1 MPGPFDSDKTKGT
14 FENDISCIK
23 QNDVWSSKT
32 FNNFI
37 KSFYNRYCSDA
48 NFERTF
54 ADNDRQRIALD
65 NTSFSGSDSHDYK
78 DTEHSIDIA
87 DALFHVNKTLK
98 RVECYLVDRGTDISD
113 FYYNEGED
121 TISVTPVEGK
131 GYNAVERDQAL
142 EPLMRLF
149 CGRGDVS
156 LNIPPYAMFPVLSD
170 TTSVTLEESQ
180 TVNSPEHDAYFCVT
194 YSEGETSISDPDN
207 PDSAVTQ
214 HIVPRYATTC
224 ELVLIY
230 DPTIVDEGNTVIS
243 RVDGNIIRETHGGTT
258 PVEDVT
264 TKLTLTFGQSAK
276 LTDLC
281 YYLNH
286 LTCETYNKFSA
297 KLVGNARGDQ
307 TILKALMLS
316 DEPDTSKSITKVFRF
331 VPIKPCISFNES
343 TLRFL
348 SALTAPEGEGQAPN
362 LVESITKYAYVPLT
376 TNNTVVPV
384 ANTGNGQDDDAA
396 STEDT
401 EPVEEADEPVERA
414 VFVHTGTYGFI
425 LGAKN
430 GGNPIDLPAMVNAD
444 DMQFIYIP
452 DKLNRSH
459 YIPSADAQSNP
470 LPDWYKTLPAG
481 INKAVTRDYNA
492 EFFFIPFITVTERT
506 IEIADFIVDIDTVLE
521 LGDFITEILPGR
533 YTPKLIESNVTYD
546 AWWAARRSKKLYG
559 AADQI
564 YKKYRR
570 GLYGVYEDETHT
582 HRELKDLQVKRP
594 RPNSLVRTLQMMT
607 GLTWQLNNIVWIDPM
622 LASTDP
628 DTPDGS
634 SPALKMFSGYDKIF
648 EYEDT
653 YSGPGS
659 ILTPETTVVYL
670 LRAYSTNNSVLFDAS
685 WSKRLPSGMHHVALN
700 LAQDTPAVTSPDFNG
715 TPVDYKLGTVTFRLV
730 QPGSGPAVTDFE
742 LHRQFFDLS
751 GLKLAAAEG
760 FSTLKRVTL
769 YYGSYSDINV
779 DEAVTDTVYVVGADI
794 LKASIST
801 AYIRLSEVK
810 SVINT
815 TFILTPAVHGNLS
828 AIDTFLYLDG
838 TNMGG
843 MANAVVDV
851 TFSFI
856 DLRSG
861 ELKEA
866 RDLSQIHSLI
876 KIGGKITGSKL
887 RFAIRDNGNMTDWV
901 APDGETTYPK
911 DTWQAF
917 DPDILFPAAAGNDST
932 FPDTFMFI
940 DCGLFSTEGQGRF
953 VNCDLNVDLSGDFTR
968 REPFYIPDDLYV
980 SSDTPKQFRYCVD
993 SQFFASRMFRKS
1005 PYVFYLADR
1014 HPAKY
1019 YNNDTQFMT
1028 YNYPVQQSDN
1038 LRLSFTLGKC
1048 DRMAV
1053 RYDVSQ
1059 SQPGIRP
1066 CSPSLPSLNLPDE
1079 DSLLTTVWCRSFIA
1093 GLKNSSVEMPSTY
1106 MPTVVKHSFEV
1117 KTEDPKYRQK
1127 LTYAPQEHVLAG
1139 GYAVALF
1146 DSVTNCSLNLGVL
1159 DTTYPL
1165 QDEWEYDGADYRPAE
1180 AAGISVVY
1188 WAEPAWGFQ
1197 FFTYPHDLAVTTSY
1211 KDKQIN
1217 RGNTLYVAEWVTRQL
1232 VSGIY
1237 GLYDSKVT
1245 INYSFTTQGGYLNM
1259 PEDNFQKDSAGIIS
1273 GSDLRGPV
1281 RWDMCFADPGSINVF
1296 SKTFI
1301 DPIDI
1306 TLGAYY
1312 LPATPLFYLAEVY
1325 SSDIKLNLSPK
1336 QGYLGY
1342 VPLRGSRLDVNDMRE
1357 RYRVGSYDAGTLENR
1372 VKAPMPDCVPDFVP
1386 DYTEDSAGLH
1396 YGFPK
1401 QRTLRLVVGY
1411 SLSVQTERW
1420 LTAPSSYNTIF
1431 AHITRAN
1438 LVAGVMNKVS
1448 GWCYRLLATRT
1459 TDFVPE
1465 RYHLS
1470 GDWDLTDI
1478 FSPQPP
1484 LTEDLVDPVQLASGI
1499 EGARYQTGTS
1509 ILDHDT
1515 KVKYVYR
1522 ADGSVALT
1530 GILGTVKTA
1539 VVTKELSFD
1548 CCVPGLERHEP
1559 KYLLD
1564 NLALLHADYPVSGQT
1579 SFLWDT
1585 SANDTMQNGNALV
1598 HSSSRE
1604 WSTSGFDLAV
1614 PGFAG
1619 AFNADT
1625 DPSLTVA
1632 GFPTRETAEAGY
1644 AGPLSEPSFTGYTL
1658 IGTSTEAAANY
1669 SELYWNQN
1677 ATKKFGQRTPIVDA
1691 LNVADL
1697 NVIQIATSEIAYVT
1711 PVRAAMGDKATV
1723 TLFSDKPFK
1732 EWKVP
1737 RGGLLHTVIALGWV
1751 LNLHRYQPTEIVP
1764 RSTPSLNDITAILPG
1779 ISEGLATQIQ
1789 SGVAD
1794 GTIQYNGTSFSFPEG
1809 WFGSATYTENDG
1821 TLLKTDW
1828 TDSGSLTFHP
1838 ITITPVNF
1846 GE

>member
-14 FENDISCIK
+14 FEKDISCIK
-23 QNDVWSSKT
+23 QNDVWASAT
-32 FNNFI
+32 FNNFV
-37 KSFYNRYCSDA
+37 KSFYNRYCSDS
-48 NFERTF
+48 NFERVF
-54 ADNDRQRIALD
+54 ANNERQRIVLD
-65 NTSFSGSDSHDYK
+65 NTSNTCSG
-78 DTEHSIDIA
+78 DTDNPYSGTQHSVNIA
-87 DALFHVNKTLK
+87 DAMFHVNKAKK
-98 RVECYLVDRGTDISD
+98 RVECYLVSRDTDLDAFEYDEANDSLIIDSD
-113 FYYNEGED
+113 TGINVLD
-121 TISVTPVEGK
+121 LDADI
-131 GYNAVERDQAL
+131 
-142 EPLMRLF
+142 EPRMRLF

-156 LNIPPYAMFPVLSD
+156 LHVPPYALFPV
-170 TTSVTLEESQ
+170 VPAEIPGGETLGESQ
-180 TVNSPEHDAYFCVT
+180 TVYSPEHDAYFCVT
-194 YSEGETSISDPDN
+194 YVEGDVHANNSPDN
-207 PDSAVTQ
+207 TVTE
-214 HIVPRYATTC
+214 HDVPRYATTC
-224 ELVLIY
+224 ELVFIF
-230 DPTIVDEGNTVIS
+230 DPSIPHDNHVIS
-243 RVDGNIIRETHGGTT
+243 RVDGNVIREVGESTA
-258 PVEDVT
+258 VEDVT
-264 TKLTLTFGQSAK
+264 TKLTLTFGSAATIEDLCAYLNNLTCNGYQK
-276 LTDLC
+276 YKAEIVGNYRGQQTIFDALTWNVETMSSSTDL
-281 YYLNH
+281 
-286 LTCETYNKFSA
+286 A
-297 KLVGNARGDQ
+297 
-307 TILKALMLS
+307 
-316 DEPDTSKSITKVFRF
+316 TSFTKVIRF
-331 VPIKPCISFNES
+331 VPVKPCISFADTGS
-343 TLRFL
+343 DQRFL
-348 SALTAPEGEGQAPN
+348 SALTAPDGEGEGS
-362 LVESITKYAYVPLT
+362 LVESITKYEYL
-376 TNNTVVPV
+376 PV
-384 ANTGNGQDDDAA
+384 TAQTGDPDPEQPAK
-396 STEDT
+396 
-401 EPVEEADEPVERA
+401 A

-425 LGAKN
+425 LSHRTE
-430 GGNPIDLPAMVNAD
+430 GNEIGMPAMTAASD
-444 DMQFIYIP
+444 LQLIYIP
-452 DKLNRSH
+452 DKSNISH
-459 YIPSADAQSNP
+459 YVPAEALGNN
-470 LPDWYKTLPAG
+470 LPEWYKTLPGG
-481 INKAVTRDYNA
+481 INRAVTKDYNS

-506 IEIADFIVDIDTVLE
+506 IEIADFILDIDTILD
-521 LGDFITEILPGR
+521 LGDIITPILPGL
-533 YTPKLIESNVTYD
+533 YQPKLLESNVTYD
-546 AWWAARRSKKLYG
+546 AWWAKQRSKKLYK
-559 AADQI
+559 AADQV
-564 YKKYRR
+564 YRKYRK
-570 GLYGVYEDETHT
+570 GLYGVYETTEEDNF
-582 HRELKDLQVKRP
+582 RELRDLDVKRP
-594 RPNSLVRTLQMMT
+594 KPNSLVRTLQMMT
-607 GLTWQLNNIVWIDPM
+607 GLTWQLSNIVWIDPM
-622 LASTDP
+622 LGADNNSGEDM
-628 DTPDGS
+628 S
-634 SPALKMFSGYDKIF
+634 APALKMFSGYDKIF

-670 LRAYSTNNSVLFDAS
+670 LRAYSSNNSVLFDAS
-685 WSKRLPSGMHHVALN
+685 WSKRLPSGMHHIALN

-715 TPVDYKLGTVTFRLV
+715 TPVNYKLGTVTFRLV

-760 FSTLKRVTL
+760 FPTLKRVTL

-801 AYIRLSEVK
+801 AYMRLSEVK

-815 TFILTPAVHGNLS
+815 TFIPTPAVHNNLS

-843 MANAVVDV
+843 MANAVIDV
-851 TFSFI
+851 TFSFM

-866 RDLSQIHSLI
+866 RDLSRIHSLI

-887 RFAIRDNGNMTDWV
+887 RFAIRDNGNTTDWV
-901 APDGETTYPK
+901 APDGETTYPIG
-911 DTWQAF
+911 TWQAF
-917 DPDILFPAAAGNDST
+917 DPDIFLPNADGNDST

-1066 CSPSLPSLNLPDE
+1066 CSPSLPSLDLPDE

-1180 AAGISVVY
+1180 AADISVVY

-1484 LTEDLVDPVQLASGI
+1484 LTEDLVDPVQLASGV

-1515 KVKYVYR
+1515 KLKYVYR
-1522 ADGSVALT
+1522 ADGSLALT

-1548 CCVPGLERHEP
+1548 CCVPGLEHHEP

-1619 AFNADT
+1619 IFSADA

-1737 RGGLLHTVIALGWV
+1737 SGGLLHTVIALGWI

-1764 RSTPSLNDITAILPG
+1764 RSTPSLSDITTALPG

-1828 TDSGSLTFHP
+1828 TDSGALTFRP
-1838 ITITPVNF
+1838 ITITPTNF